1 MFTYMPDSV
10 YLTVSDRTID
20 ETDRSDSMTGTMRKT
35 KKRKKNNYCT
45 DQIVTQ
51 WNNKECCAPIMI
63 PCYHDNLDKELYTLT
78 AIPEPKINI

>member
-1 MFTYMPDSV
+1 MCAWDLSLGYNNNKNLWIWIVTMSTYMPDSV

-45 DQIVTQ
+45 DQIVT
-51 WNNKECCAPIMI
+51 
-63 PCYHDNLDKELYTLT
+63 
-78 AIPEPKINI
+78 

>member
-1 MFTYMPDSV
+1 MSTYMPDSV

-45 DQIVTQ
+45 DQIVT
-51 WNNKECCAPIMI
+51 
-63 PCYHDNLDKELYTLT
+63 
-78 AIPEPKINI
+78 